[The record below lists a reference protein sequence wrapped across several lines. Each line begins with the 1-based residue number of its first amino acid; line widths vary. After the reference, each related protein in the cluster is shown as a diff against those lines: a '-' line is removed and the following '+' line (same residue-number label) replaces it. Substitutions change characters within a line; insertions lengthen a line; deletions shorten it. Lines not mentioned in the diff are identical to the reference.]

1 MTQNAVNLYDRV
13 KELSYTTGTND
24 FELSG
29 ASAGF
34 SRFRRFYDHDDIILY
49 GITDGTF
56 YEVGSGVFKREDYS
70 SIDNIH
76 VDTIVRNPFRSSNS
90 DDSKVNFPAG
100 TKEVYITYPATHS
113 VIMGSGLSQGLNVPQ
128 RNGVAVWDSEN
139 VLNYFSNFVFT
150 ENGGLGI
157 NQPNPFY
164 GVDLGGDEQDYS
176 SRVRASGYYVGPTGI
191 YFQANTTGANSNDVG
206 LNTDASPYV
215 GGRQFVHFKPNL
227 TDAGVTPTTNSHLV
241 FDVSGVVNE
250 YLLLKKQSAGQV
262 FAGPLTSCGSPPCDA
277 DYPSFRLLG
286 SGDLPISELDT
297 LYTTNIQL
305 AITSGDLVAYT
316 DTEILSASGTLDSAI
331 SGVQSNLDVHISG
344 YASDFRDFE
353 IASSGR
359 IDTYLDNAS
368 GILYPHTA
376 SVSKTLSSMSSGD
389 VRAESFTVNG
399 VSASSNYTVNISPSG
414 NLNENLLI
422 THGFVASDN
431 TVSGI
436 FYAPS
441 AFSGQT
447 MTFFISAHE
456 VH

>member
-1 MTQNAVNLYDRV
+1 M
-13 KELSYTTGTND
+13 
-24 FELSG
+24 
-29 ASAGF
+29 
-34 SRFRRFYDHDDIILY
+34 
-49 GITDGTF
+49 
-56 YEVGSGVFKREDYS
+56 
-70 SIDNIH
+70 
-76 VDTIVRNPFRSSNS
+76 
-90 DDSKVNFPAG
+90 
-100 TKEVYITYPATHS
+100 
-113 VIMGSGLSQGLNVPQ
+113 
-128 RNGVAVWDSEN
+128 
-139 VLNYFSNFVFT
+139 
-150 ENGGLGI
+150 
-157 NQPNPFY
+157 
-164 GVDLGGDEQDYS
+164 
-176 SRVRASGYYVGPTGI
+176 
-191 YFQANTTGANSNDVG
+191 
-206 LNTDASPYV
+206 
-215 GGRQFVHFKPNL
+215 
-227 TDAGVTPTTNSHLV
+227 
-241 FDVSGVVNE
+241 
-250 YLLLKKQSAGQV
+250 
-262 FAGPLTSCGSPPCDA
+262 
-277 DYPSFRLLG
+277 
-286 SGDLPISELDT
+286 
-297 LYTTNIQL
+297 YTTNIQL

>member
-24 FELSG
+24 FELAG

-34 SRFRRFYDHDDIILY
+34 STFRRFYSHDDIIFY
-49 GITDGTF
+49 AITDGAF

-70 SIDNIH
+70 SIDTIH
-76 VDTIVRNPFRSSNS
+76 VDTIVRHPIRSSNL
-90 DDSKVNFPAG
+90 DNSKVNFPAG
-100 TKEVYITYPATHS
+100 TKEVYVTYPATHA
-113 VIMGSGLSQGLNVPQ
+113 VIMGSGLSGGLNSPQ
-128 RNGVAVWDSEN
+128 RHGIAVWDSEN

-157 NQPNPFY
+157 NNNNPFY
-164 GVDLGGDEQDYS
+164 GIDLGGDAQDYS

-191 YFQANTTGANSNDVG
+191 YFESNTTGSNSSEVA
-206 LNTDASPYV
+206 LNSDAYPYV
-215 GGRQFVHFKPNL
+215 GGRQFVHFMPNRN
-227 TDAGVTPTTNSHLV
+227 DDGITPSTNSNLLV
-241 FDVSGVVNE
+241 DFSGDVNQ

-262 FAGPLTSCGSPPCDA
+262 FAGPPTSCGSPPCDA
-277 DYPSFRLLG
+277 NYPYFRHLG
-286 SGDLPISELDT
+286 SGDLPLDELDT
-297 LYTTNIQL
+297 LYTTTDML
-305 AITSGDLVAYT
+305 AITSGNLVSYI
-316 DTEILSASGTLDSAI
+316 DSEILAASGSLNLSV
-331 SGVQSNLDVHISG
+331 SGVQENLDIHVSG
-344 YASDFRDFE
+344 YVSGFRDFE

-376 SVSKTLSSMSSGD
+376 SVSKILAPMSAGD
-389 VRAESFTVNG
+389 VVVESFPVSG
-399 VSASSNYTVNISPSG
+399 VLSSSNYTVNISPSG

-422 THGFVASDN
+422 THGFVAGNN
-431 TVSGI
+431 TVSGV

-447 MTFFISAHE
+447 MTFFISAHRIN
-456 VH
+456 